1 MPLAFYYTDS
11 LCIYVSPKFQYSL
24 LGLEILF
31 IYISFNFWK
40 PLVLQAAIRQY
51 GQADATEPYS
61 MYSAAGVQGLTSL
74 VMAARA
80 YRAGRGETASQCC
93 RINATRRSHI
103 RSYQQ
108 QLD

>member
-51 GQADATEPYS
+51 RQADATEPYS

-80 YRAGRGETASQCC
+80 EVKQQVSAVGSMRHAG
-93 RINATRRSHI
+93 HI
-103 RSYQQ
+103 SGHISNN
-108 QLD
+108 